1 MEGRRGGRQH
11 HPRSPAPHGRIL
23 GRKEPAEGTEQELF
37 AKSLAIEDRDGNR
50 VVIVTMDLIGVSER
64 LRTGVA
70 EQVRERFNLPPDAL
84 LMNASH
90 THCGPAYE
98 RDDAK
103 EYFDRLTRTLV
114 DLVGKSLEG
123 SSRPP

>member
-1 MEGRRGGRQH
+1 MKRFAILVPLAFACVARAAQEPTG
-11 HPRSPAPHGRIL
+11 PAPRWKAGAAVANITPDRLLHMAGYSA
-23 GRKEPAEGTEQELF
+23 RKEPAEGTEQELF

-70 EQVRERFNLPPDAL
+70 EQVRERLKLPPDAL

-90 THCGPAYE
+90 THCG
-98 RDDAK
+98 
-103 EYFDRLTRTLV
+103 
-114 DLVGKSLEG
+114 
-123 SSRPP
+123 